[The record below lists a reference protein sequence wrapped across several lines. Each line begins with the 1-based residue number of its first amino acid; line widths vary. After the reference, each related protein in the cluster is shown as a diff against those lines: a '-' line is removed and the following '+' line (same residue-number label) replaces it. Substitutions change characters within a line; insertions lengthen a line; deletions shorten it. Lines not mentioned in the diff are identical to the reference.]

1 MGPAETHR
9 ADELG
14 PAGACSA
21 KSRASPTISDRKIGF
36 AVGFR
41 HEWLEEWRRV
51 AKTISRQSHWLV
63 IAQRR
68 GRSALLRS
76 GPYITL
82 FTTSFAVTHLFNATS
97 HGRCGTGENGSLR
110 LSVEMTLPARQQGAT
125 VDPTRGRKKRFFG
138 CTCCGQ
144 PRRPVRIAHAHQLA
158 PGTEIDD
165 YIPDFPIGAVD
176 ADL

>member
-1 MGPAETHR
+1 MVAVVPA
-9 ADELG
+9 
-14 PAGACSA
+14 
-21 KSRASPTISDRKIGF
+21 
-36 AVGFR
+36 
-41 HEWLEEWRRV
+41 
-51 AKTISRQSHWLV
+51 
-63 IAQRR
+63 
-68 GRSALLRS
+68 
-76 GPYITL
+76 
-82 FTTSFAVTHLFNATS
+82 
-97 HGRCGTGENGSLR
+97 NGSLR

-176 ADL
+176 ADLLFVISGFVMVVLS